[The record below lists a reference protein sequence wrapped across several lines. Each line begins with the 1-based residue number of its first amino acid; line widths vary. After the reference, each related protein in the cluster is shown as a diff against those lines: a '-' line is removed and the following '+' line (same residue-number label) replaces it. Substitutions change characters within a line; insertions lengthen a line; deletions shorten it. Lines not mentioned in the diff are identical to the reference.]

1 MDEDLKELISCFSNL
16 TEDEKMS
23 EISKKV
29 VDLINT
35 LKDITEEEKN
45 YEYKKTPKDIFMNLC
60 ILEDTIGKS
69 LMVTSSLNE

>member
-45 YEYKKTPKDIFMNLC
+45 YEYKKTPEDIFMNLC
-60 ILEDTIGKS
+60 ILEIQLES
-69 LMVTSSLNE
+69 L

>member
-45 YEYKKTPKDIFMNLC
+45 YEYKKTPEDIFMNLF

>member
-1 MDEDLKELISCFSNL
+1 MDEDLKELISCFSYL

-35 LKDITEEEKN
+35 LKDITEE
-45 YEYKKTPKDIFMNLC
+45 
-60 ILEDTIGKS
+60 
-69 LMVTSSLNE
+69 